1 VTKPRADSR
10 GRDAARARI
19 GDELNGEPGR
29 GQCEHA
35 AEREEHVAPPEQI
48 AEHATHGLAEQLA
61 ENVTRRVT
69 GQDRLQAV
77 GGHDVAEIGQGNR
90 DHPAGHRAGGETRQC
105 KLRQRGNGAANRHQ
119 HGGKDA
125 GDGDGAVF
133 AEAVGD
139 RADDELDRTM
149 CDRISGDDDG
159 RGADRGVE
167 VRGDLRQQGIG
178 DAHLR
183 LAGKAR
189 RRQQHDRARRGL

>member
-1 VTKPRADSR
+1 MR
-10 GRDAARARI
+10 
-19 GDELNGEPGR
+19 N
-29 GQCEHA
+29 
-35 AEREEHVAPPEQI
+35 
-48 AEHATHGLAEQLA
+48 
-61 ENVTRRVT
+61 

-77 GGHDVAEIGQGNR
+77 GGHDIAEIGQGNWN
-90 DHPAGHRAGGETRQC
+90 HPAGDRAGGETRQC

-149 CDRISGDDDG
+149 CDRISGDDNG

-189 RRQQHDRARRGL
+189 RRQQHDRARRGLWRQEGRNSLLRRTSLRDSKSGWAERSRAIPTLTLTASAVS